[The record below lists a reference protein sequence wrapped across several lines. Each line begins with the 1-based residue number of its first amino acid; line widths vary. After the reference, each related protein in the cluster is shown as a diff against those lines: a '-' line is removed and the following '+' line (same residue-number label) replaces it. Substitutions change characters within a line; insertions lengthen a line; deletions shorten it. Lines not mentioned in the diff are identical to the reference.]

1 MPTQSTMDLFPEQR
15 DWVRLSI
22 GHTPA
27 TTADAWADLR
37 EAEDVYRRDN
47 DLLPFDGTSEWTN
60 KPWVRNLNAGWCR
73 RT

>member
-1 MPTQSTMDLFPEQR
+1 MDLFPEQW

-37 EAEDVYRRDN
+37 EAEDVYWRDN
-47 DLLPFDGTSEWTN
+47 DLPPFDGTSEWTN
-60 KPWVRNLNAGWCR
+60 KP
-73 RT
+73 